1 MTHTSPPVPRE
12 LAREHAQWMALG
24 LGASAIVT
32 VGGFAA
38 MVLSSLVMAGSM
50 RTIVAGGAGAIGG
63 VLLVDLGL
71 VATSL
76 IAVRAGPFDEPVL
89 GIEAPSLR
97 TASVVLASLG
107 IGAGALAMSFAFFAI
122 LTSEALEALAMGG
135 FGFVAGALLV
145 SGSGLAG
152 LWALLHPVARP
163 GSADPL
169 PEEPLQTADDQ

>member
-1 MTHTSPPVPRE
+1 MTGVPRE

-24 LGASAIVT
+24 LGASAVVT
-32 VGGFAA
+32 VGGVAA
-38 MVLSSLVMAGSM
+38 IVLSVFVMGGSM
-50 RTIVAGGAGAIGG
+50 RTIVAGGAGGVGG

-89 GIEAPSLR
+89 GIAAPSLR
-97 TASVVLASLG
+97 TAAVVLAALG
-107 IGAGALAMSFAFFAI
+107 IAAGAIGMSVAFFVI
-122 LTSEALEALAMGG
+122 LAGVSLETLVTGG

-163 GSADPL
+163 GSPDPL
-169 PEEPLQTADDQ
+169 PEEPLEATDDQ